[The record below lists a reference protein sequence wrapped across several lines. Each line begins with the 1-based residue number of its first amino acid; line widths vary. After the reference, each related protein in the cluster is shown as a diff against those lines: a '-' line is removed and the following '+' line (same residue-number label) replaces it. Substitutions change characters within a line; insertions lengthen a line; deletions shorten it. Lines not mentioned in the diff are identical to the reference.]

1 MIVSANDCEVCS
13 KKSVCKYLDSYNV
26 FIAKLTKIK
35 KMDFCSASIT
45 CDEYTR
51 DESVE
56 EETPPI
62 NTPLK
67 NKKLIKG

>member
-13 KKSVCKYLDSYNV
+13 KKSVCKYLESYNV
-26 FIAKLTKIK
+26 FIERLTKIK

-45 CDEYTR
+45 CDEYTKN
-51 DESVE
+51 DSVE
-56 EETPPI
+56 EESTPISTAP
-62 NTPLK
+62 K